1 MRRTRPRL
9 GVRLS
14 AKDIDA
20 YRHLWNVGGH
30 FLGVHDELLARDAND
45 ATALIAAIERR
56 QFKPSSAGQEVTS
69 SLLKLLD
76 DLTPGASSTT

>member
-1 MRRTRPRL
+1 M
-9 GVRLS
+9 S